1 MKKTINKNSETFC
14 CTRIRLRMLLDEA
27 GCELLAVCPNF
38 YNPYYYVW
46 IYKRSD
52 KLTEI
57 VDEFVKTINSI

>member
-1 MKKTINKNSETFC
+1 MKRIDKTSETFC
-14 CTRIRLRMLLDEA
+14 CTRIRLRQKLDEA
-27 GCELLAVCPNF
+27 GCELVGVCPNK